1 MKLTNVRITV
11 NFFLGISIEEK
22 KTIGNLSRKN
32 SQPQAKTTFPIM
44 KFQINSTF
52 NHVHVNDIDS
62 LYFQMQINEI
72 VFASKAPKCGHC
84 GSTHDIE

>member
-11 NFFLGISIEEK
+11 NFFSSRYFDGRK

-44 KFQINSTF
+44 KFQTNSTF
-52 NHVHVNDIDS
+52 NHVHANDIDS
-62 LYFQMQINEI
+62 LYLQMEINEI
-72 VFASKAPKCGHC
+72 AFA
-84 GSTHDIE
+84 